1 MQMAKSA
8 QKSQGLA
15 INKEKSDCL
24 SPFHFVAPRASRD
37 WSRIGIRNFM
47 KKNKNSGAPT
57 RNERNQSFHGFT
69 LIELLVV
76 IAIIAIL
83 AAMLLPALAKAKTQA
98 QQTSCLNDK
107 KELQLAW
114 TMYCGDFNDQMP
126 PCGIGIENIY
136 GWVSGWMLN
145 PEDATNYNL
154 LMDTNAVLW
163 PYLKSVAVYK
173 CPSDTSVATIYG
185 RTYPRVRSVSMNGW
199 MNGDS
204 GGYNQNHPQIIT
216 YHKTK
221 DLNRPGPA
229 QTYVFLDECPATI
242 DDDYFA
248 LECNTAGSWDN
259 WPGTWHSGVDCFSFA
274 DGHCEYHKWV
284 DANTLA
290 APLTSLGTLPTGMSY
305 HDVSWAQLHA
315 TALVDPNAPYPPPF

>member
-1 MQMAKSA
+1 
-8 QKSQGLA
+8 
-15 INKEKSDCL
+15 
-24 SPFHFVAPRASRD
+24 
-37 WSRIGIRNFM
+37 M